1 MRLNIT
7 VLIVFICFFTGQL
20 SSQTDIPYKVV
31 DDLGIEFTF
40 SSVPQKIVTLAPN
53 LTEFIYVLGAGDK
66 LAGNTTFCNYP
77 EAAKNIEKIG
87 DILTID
93 YEKLLTINPDLI
105 FITVEGNTKSSYE
118 KLNDFGFKVFTSNPR
133 DYNGIKKTL
142 LDMGRIF
149 KLESTAQEIAADW
162 DKRIQRVKDESQD
175 SRDETLMFVVE
186 LTPLMLAGKNTFINQ
201 FIELCG
207 LQNFAKD
214 SPLNYPVYSREEV
227 FKNQPDYIV
236 FPLDST
242 VSLNDILNL
251 YPEWKEL
258 KAVNENKLIYADR
271 DLYFR
276 PGPRFVDALEN
287 LFTHLSSFRNRAPR
301 MKQ

>member
-93 YEKLLTINPDLI
+93 LQ
-105 FITVEGNTKSSYE
+105 S
-118 KLNDFGFKVFTSNPR
+118 
-133 DYNGIKKTL
+133 
-142 LDMGRIF
+142 
-149 KLESTAQEIAADW
+149 
-162 DKRIQRVKDESQD
+162 IQ
-175 SRDETLMFVVE
+175 
-186 LTPLMLAGKNTFINQ
+186 I
-201 FIELCG
+201 
-207 LQNFAKD
+207 
-214 SPLNYPVYSREEV
+214 
-227 FKNQPDYIV
+227 
-236 FPLDST
+236 
-242 VSLNDILNL
+242 
-251 YPEWKEL
+251 
-258 KAVNENKLIYADR
+258 
-271 DLYFR
+271 
-276 PGPRFVDALEN
+276 
-287 LFTHLSSFRNRAPR
+287 
-301 MKQ
+301 